1 MLPIEGKQDD
11 FASLIL
17 AYTELTQILQHAHD
31 MLVSTL
37 RLSTGY
43 TCLTVTDLAQYPS
56 KDRSIALMSTGECV
70 ECCLCARQRPG

>member
-31 MLVSTL
+31 MLVSAL
-37 RLSTGY
+37 LCSTEAA
-43 TCLTVTDLAQYPS
+43 CLTITDLTQYPS

-70 ECCLCARQRPG
+70 KVHLLST